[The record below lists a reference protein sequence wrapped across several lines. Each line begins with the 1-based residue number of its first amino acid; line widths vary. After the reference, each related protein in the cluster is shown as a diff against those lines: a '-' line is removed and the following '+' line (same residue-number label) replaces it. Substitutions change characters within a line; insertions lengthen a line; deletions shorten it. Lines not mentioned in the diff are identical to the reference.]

1 MKTRF
6 NKLYM
11 LLFAGALCAGTSCT
25 KFDVD
30 MHSAY
35 TEDTFPKTP
44 EQFVALT
51 GPVYTAARGY
61 FGDYFDLQ
69 TAGSDEVIIPTR
81 GGDWFDGGKWRD
93 MHMHTWSPSHEV
105 VRNAWNWGYNA
116 IGTCNR
122 VLGVLEKAPDSDTKE
137 QTIAEIKTMR
147 AWYYYLMMDAY
158 GNIPLQTSFDT
169 GGELPSTTPRKQVF
183 DFVVTELED
192 NLSFLSDEKSE
203 LTYGRPTKWFAHTLL
218 AKAYLNAQ
226 VYTGEAKWNKVVEHA
241 NVVINEGTMFT
252 LQDDMLAQFRP
263 DNGAQDSEP
272 IFSIPFHAARATGN
286 QLFNKVLH
294 YSHRETYNLSVNPWN
309 GWSAQ
314 PDYFDLFEDEDI
326 RKQQWLYGQQYT
338 ATGAPLV
345 YGGINVVIDPY
356 GYNLLPGSDFDIGGA
371 DDGGRLAGARSVK
384 YYPDKD
390 QISNNANNDV
400 VVYRLADVLLMK
412 AEAILR
418 GATNGTTAEA
428 LSAANQVRARAF
440 PLNPEKHFTLSSLSL
455 DAIYKERGL
464 EFTFEVTRRTDMIR
478 FGKWED
484 AMLFKPANTSETY
497 KRIFPI
503 PAAVLANNEN
513 LTPNPG
519 YTN

>member
-1 MKTRF
+1 MKI
-6 NKLYM
+6 NKLYI
-11 LLFAGALCAGTSCT
+11 LLFTSALWAGTSCT

-35 TEDTFPKTP
+35 TEETFPKTP
-44 EQFVALT
+44 EQFVAVT

-61 FGDYFDLQ
+61 FSDYFDLQ

-105 VRNAWNWGYNA
+105 VRNAWDWGFNA

-122 VLGVLEKAPDSDTKE
+122 VLGVLENSEESDQKD
-137 QTIAEIKTMR
+137 QTMAEIKTMR

-158 GNIPLQTSFDT
+158 GNLPLQTSFAT
-169 GGELPSTTPRKQVF
+169 EGELPTTTPRADIFAFIVG
-183 DFVVTELED
+183 ELEE
-192 NLSFLSDEKSE
+192 NLGLLSEEKSE
-203 LTYGRPTKWFAHTLL
+203 ATYGRPTRWFAHTLL
-218 AKAYLNAQ
+218 AKAYLNAE
-226 VYTGEAKWNKVVEHA
+226 VYTGTPNWNKVIEHTDA
-241 NVVINEGTMFT
+241 VITEGGMYS
-252 LQDDMLAQFRP
+252 LQEDFLAQFTP
-263 DNGAQDSEP
+263 DNGAQDPEP

-294 YSHRETYNLSVNPWN
+294 YSHRDTYGLSVNPWN

-314 PDYFDLFEDEDI
+314 PDYFDLFDDDDI
-326 RKQQWLYGQQYT
+326 RKQQWLHGQQYNSV
-338 ATGAPLV
+338 GQPLI
-345 YGGINVVIDPY
+345 YGDINVVIDPY
-356 GYNLLPGSDFDIGGA
+356 AYNLLPGSDFDIGGA
-371 DDGGRLAGARSVK
+371 DDGGRLAGARCVK
-384 YYPDKD
+384 YFPDKD

-400 VVYRLADVLLMK
+400 IVFRLADVFLMK

-418 GATNGTTAEA
+418 GATNGSIAEA
-428 LSAANQVRARAF
+428 VSAANQVRQRAF
-440 PLNPEKHFTLSSLSL
+440 PANPEKHFTVSNLTLE
-455 DAIYKERGL
+455 AVYKERAL

-484 AMLFKPANTSETY
+484 AMLFKPANASETY
-497 KRIFPI
+497 KRLFPI
-503 PAAVLANNEN
+503 PATVMANNVN
-513 LTPNPG
+513 LDQNTG